1 MDASQAIDLTREAL
15 GLVLLLA
22 APVLVTGLI
31 VSLIVSV
38 LQAVTQVQEQTLSL
52 VPRILAMLAA
62 TAIAWP
68 WMASKLVEFGRQMFG
83 QLP

>member
-1 MDASQAIDLTREAL
+1 MDAGQTVDLMREAL

-22 APVLVTGLI
+22 VPILATGLV

-38 LQAVTQVQEQTLSL
+38 LQAVTQVQEQTLSF

-62 TAIAWP
+62 LVIAWP
-68 WMASKLVEFGRQMFG
+68 WTVAKLVEFSTRMFG
-83 QLP
+83 HLP